1 MYIIDI
7 KISVPLPLELAANRL
22 LMKGLSLMNV
32 QGFKPVDAM
41 GTWSIFCS
49 LSISRFFTLVEF
61 NQIRLRTNAYQLIL
75 QRAGINYRTYISYAS
90 RDFVIAGHHP
100 DDVDLL
106 ICWQHNWVD
115 CGVQVINMSDSQYMR
130 FDDYVENLELSNQ
143 NLCMSV
149 ERLQSRL
156 NKLN

>member
-1 MYIIDI
+1 
-7 KISVPLPLELAANRL
+7 
-22 LMKGLSLMNV
+22 MNV

-100 DDVDLL
+100 EDADLI
-106 ICWQHNWVD
+106 ICWQHNWTD
-115 CGVQVINMSDSQYMR
+115 CGLQVIDVSDITHSQT
-130 FDDYVENLELSNQ
+130 DDYVLVLERRNQELSMK
-143 NLCMSV
+143 L
-149 ERLQSRL
+149 ERAELRHQRTILQAD
-156 NKLN
+156 

>member
-1 MYIIDI
+1 MQ
-7 KISVPLPLELAANRL
+7 LT
-22 LMKGLSLMNV
+22 
-32 QGFKPVDAM
+32 QFKPADAL
-41 GTWSIFCS
+41 GVWTLFCS
-49 LSISRFFTLVEF
+49 STFSRFWTLVELK
-61 NQIRLRTNAYQLIL
+61 QTRLKNYSYQAIL
-75 QRAGINYRTYISYAS
+75 EWDKVKYRTYISYAS
-90 RDFVIAGHHP
+90 RDYLIAGHHP

-115 CGVQVINMSDSQYMR
+115 CGVQVINMSNSHYMK